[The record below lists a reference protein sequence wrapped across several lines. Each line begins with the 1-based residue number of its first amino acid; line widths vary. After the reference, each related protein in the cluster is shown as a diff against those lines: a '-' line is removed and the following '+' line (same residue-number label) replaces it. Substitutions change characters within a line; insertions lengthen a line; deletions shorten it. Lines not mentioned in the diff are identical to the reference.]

1 MIDNINANQVG
12 HILGRTSVPNP
23 DAANKPA
30 PNDTDVTLQV
40 SFADLIAKAK
50 ESATPDAAALE
61 EARKLLL
68 SGELVSPENIH
79 SAAENMLRFGV

>member
-12 HILGRTSVPNP
+12 HLLGRASVPNP
-23 DAANKPA
+23 DATSRPA

-50 ESATPDAAALE
+50 ESATPDATSLE
-61 EARKLLL
+61 QARELLL
-68 SGELVSPENIH
+68 SGELVSPENIR